1 MPKEE
6 QRPGVVRG
14 GGSWRGSKRG
24 GQRGLRVGVGAHL
37 CIRPARYTDVWAI
50 VKSPLFTE

>member
-6 QRPGVVRG
+6 QRPGVVGG